1 MRDLENKVINLQMA
15 KNKEEDYLNKLG
27 KSHDSLRQ
35 EKNKTRDLGSQ
46 NDMLHKTISILET
59 TIAQVKKDKVV
70 IMEENIRL
78 KDYIE
83 AKDIEA

>member
-46 NDMLHKTISILET
+46 NDMLHKTVSILET
-59 TIAQVKKDKVV
+59 TIAQVKKDKDV